1 VDPSSQIF
9 YANPEECQKFLG
21 NGEMTVTEFI
31 RAHNTLADNGFINWN
46 NSEFHETLRGTVGQR
61 FFHHMANLDI
71 DYLDALVTPPAKQK
85 VKYLDYATECKLRR
99 MLDKEAGG
107 DPKGGW
113 ARDHL
118 RRHREFYGKWEKALF
133 GDHVFHVPAPPP
145 TAQHNA
151 ESTTAGDAK
160 SLGCSLRCNVYA
172 IFAGII
178 IYVAAMY

>member
-1 VDPSSQIF
+1 
-9 YANPEECQKFLG
+9 
-21 NGEMTVTEFI
+21 MTVTEFI
-31 RAHNTLADNGFINWN
+31 RAHNTLADKGFIKWN

-61 FFHHMANLDI
+61 FFHHMANLNV
-71 DYLDALVTPPAKQK
+71 DYLDALAITPAKDK

-99 MLDKEAGG
+99 LLDKEAVG

-113 ARDHL
+113 TRDHL
-118 RRHREFYGKWEKALF
+118 TRHREFYAKWEKALF

-145 TAQHNA
+145 TAQHSA

-160 SLGCSLRCNVYA
+160 SLGFSLRCNIYA
-172 IFAGII
+172 IISGII